1 MELLKVN
8 SYLELQ
14 EKLKGTERAFL
25 LLYKEG
31 SPQSECALKNLE
43 SVEIPADKVVMMKAN
58 VGEVRDIH
66 PVYNV
71 SSVPTLLEFNGGE
84 FKNVVKGCNPL
95 ITTGPT
101 LKILF
106 SALLWQRARLLKKE

>member
-58 VGEVRDIH
+58 VGEVATFTRFTTFL
-66 PVYNV
+66 PSQPFLNLMGV
-71 SSVPTLLEFNGGE
+71 SSRML
-84 FKNVVKGCNPL
+84 
-95 ITTGPT
+95 
-101 LKILF
+101 
-106 SALLWQRARLLKKE
+106 